1 MASGFREEKGH
12 FMKISII
19 TAVWNNRETI
29 ADAIESVLSQTYSDA
44 EYIIIDGGSTDGTV
58 DIIRSYGDRITKFVS
73 EKDKGIYDA
82 LNKGVK
88 LATGDVIGFLH
99 SDDVFADENSVAKIA
114 EAFSEN
120 TDGVYS
126 DLIYTPK
133 SDITKILRYWESR
146 SFTPEL
152 LSRGWMPAHP
162 TLYLR
167 REIYDRFGMFDLNF
181 RIAADYDFILRV
193 FTSGI
198 NTVYIPEVLYKMRLG
213 GASNKSLKNII
224 RKSREDYIALR
235 NNGVGG
241 LGTLFI
247 KNISKLGQF
256 FKYNK

>member
-1 MASGFREEKGH
+1 
-12 FMKISII
+12 MKISII

-29 ADAIESVLSQTYSDA
+29 RDAIESVLSQTYKNI
-44 EYIIIDGGSTDGTV
+44 EYVVVDGGSTDGTV
-58 DIIRSYGDRITKFVS
+58 DVIKSYGDKVTKFVS

-82 LNKGVK
+82 LNKGVNM
-88 LATGDVIGFLH
+88 ATGDVIGFLH

-114 EAFSEN
+114 EAFRKN

-126 DLIYTPK
+126 DLVYTLKKDTSKVLRFWKSCDFTPK
-133 SDITKILRYWESR
+133 
-146 SFTPEL
+146 L
-152 LSRGWMPAHP
+152 LSHGWMPAHP
-162 TLYLR
+162 TLYFR
-167 REIYDRFGMFDLNF
+167 REVYERFGMFDLNF

>member
-1 MASGFREEKGH
+1 
-12 FMKISII
+12 MKISII
-19 TAVWNNRETI
+19 TAVWNNKSTI
-29 ADAIESVLSQTYSDA
+29 RDAIESVLSQTYQNI
-44 EYIIIDGGSTDGTV
+44 EYIVVDGGSTDGTV
-58 DIIRSYGDRITKFVS
+58 DIIKSYGDKITKFVS
-73 EKDKGIYDA
+73 EKDRGIYDA
-82 LNKGVK
+82 LNKGITM
-88 LATGDVIGFLH
+88 ATGDVVGFLH

-126 DLIYTPK
+126 DLVYTPK
-133 SDITKILRYWESR
+133 NDITKILRHWKSR

-167 REIYDRFGMFDLNF
+167 REVYERFGSFDLNF

-193 FTSGI
+193 FKSGI

-213 GASNKSLKNII
+213 GASNRSLKNII
-224 RKSREDYIALR
+224 SKSMEDYRAIKANR
-235 NNGVGG
+235 VGE

-247 KNISKLGQF
+247 KNFSKIGQF
-256 FKYNK
+256 FK

>member
-1 MASGFREEKGH
+1 
-12 FMKISII
+12 MKISII
-19 TAVWNNRETI
+19 TAVWNNRDTI
-29 ADAIESVLSQTYSDA
+29 KDAIESVLSQTYSDV

-58 DIIRSYGDRITKFVS
+58 DIIRSYGDRIDKFVS

-88 LATGDVIGFLH
+88 LATGDIIGFLH
-99 SDDVFADENSVAKIA
+99 SDDVFADENSAAKIA
-114 EAFSEN
+114 EAFSVN

-126 DLIYTPK
+126 DLVYTPK
-133 SDITKILRYWESR
+133 GDISKILRYWESR
-146 SFTPEL
+146 SYTPEL

-167 REIYDRFGMFDLNF
+167 REVYERFGMFDLNF

-193 FTSGI
+193 FKSGI

-213 GASNKSLKNII
+213 GASNRSLKNIV
-224 RKSREDYIALR
+224 RKSREDYRAIKANR
-235 NNGVGG
+235 VGG

-247 KNISKLGQF
+247 KNFSKIGQF
-256 FKYNK
+256 FK